1 MRSLSYLFNCKAV
14 PIETP
19 LLRVA
24 LLNQVVGL
32 QEQLDKG
39 PSAQLTRLQQENT
52 ILRDALNQAT
62 SQAESK

>member
-1 MRSLSYLFNCKAV
+1 MTNCSTAIVKAAN
-14 PIETP
+14 ETP
-19 LLRVA
+19 LIYVSMLH
-24 LLNQVVGL
+24 QVVAL

-39 PSAQLTRLQQENT
+39 PSAQLTRLQQENS